1 LKTKTP
7 HIFRLVPEGDSL
19 IERAIYFI
27 NVVDWASFYLSDL
40 NDVDPVE
47 IDVINRLKLF
57 LSNK

>member
-1 LKTKTP
+1 
-7 HIFRLVPEGDSL
+7 LVPEGDSL